1 MEVRKSNF
9 IKSIMVVLAEI
20 LLKLVPIIIGKFEA
34 LNNENITKELETFHR
49 NLPHN
54 INVY

>member
-1 MEVRKSNF
+1 
-9 IKSIMVVLAEI
+9 MVVLAEI

-34 LNNENITKELETFHR
+34 LNNENITKGLETFHR